1 MKRLNI
7 HQLRNWPT
15 EKISSRALY
24 LLVGI
29 AMVVF
34 VLFWLVGF
42 DRPFEDDPN
51 FNAPL
56 FTNVLLVLMVLYLL
70 LGIGFS
76 VWSVVSL
83 LKEAGQDRGCGEW
96 NPREEDRLL
105 GHGWCRRPMLLL
117 TFALGSTAPMK
128 INGATYASS
137 FWLRTS
143 DMFIATSL
151 VMMLVAVAAVIYGA
165 TKYNRKL

>member
-1 MKRLNI
+1 MRRLNI
-7 HQLRNWPT
+7 HELRNWPT

-24 LLVGI
+24 LLAGI

-34 VLFWLVGF
+34 VLFWLVGY

-83 LKEAGQDRGCGEW
+83 LRKRGKTEAVENGIPVKKIGYWVSGGVVM
-96 NPREEDRLL
+96 L
-105 GHGWCRRPMLLL
+105 LLL
-117 TFALGSTAPMK
+117 TFALGSTTPMK

-137 FWLRTS
+137 FWLKIS

>member
-7 HQLRNWPT
+7 HQLRNWST

-34 VLFWLVGF
+34 VLFWLVGYN
-42 DRPFEDDPN
+42 RPFEDDPN

-56 FTNVLLVLMVLYLL
+56 FTNVLLVLMMLYLL

-76 VWSVVSL
+76 IWSVVCL
-83 LKEAGQDRGCGEW
+83 LKKRGKAEAVENGIPVKKIGYLVTGGVVV
-96 NPREEDRLL
+96 L
-105 GHGWCRRPMLLL
+105 LLL

-128 INGATYASS
+128 INGVTYASI
-137 FWLRTS
+137 FWLKTS

>member
-1 MKRLNI
+1 MKRFNI

-76 VWSVVSL
+76 VWSVVNL
-83 LKEAGQDRGCGEW
+83 LRKRGKTEAVENGIPVKKIGYLVTGGVVV
-96 NPREEDRLL
+96 L
-105 GHGWCRRPMLLL
+105 LLL

-143 DMFIATSL
+143 DMFIVTSL

>member
-7 HQLRNWPT
+7 HQLRSWPA

-29 AMVVF
+29 ALVIF
-34 VLFWLVGF
+34 VLFWLVGY

-56 FTNVLLVLMVLYLL
+56 FTNALLLLMVLYLM

-76 VWSVVSL
+76 RGKTEVVENGIPVKKIGYLVAGSVVVL
-83 LKEAGQDRGCGEW
+83 
-96 NPREEDRLL
+96 
-105 GHGWCRRPMLLL
+105 LLL

-128 INGATYASS
+128 INGATYASG
-137 FWLRTS
+137 FWLRAS
-143 DMFIATSL
+143 DMFIVTSL
-151 VMMLVAVAAVIYGA
+151 VMMLIAVAAVIYGA

>member
-1 MKRLNI
+1 MRRLNI
-7 HQLRNWPT
+7 HELRNWPT

-24 LLVGI
+24 LLAGI

-34 VLFWLVGF
+34 VLFWLVGY

-56 FTNVLLVLMVLYLL
+56 FTNVLLVLMVLYLV

-83 LKEAGQDRGCGEW
+83 LRKRGKTEAVENGIPVKKIGYWVSGGVVI
-96 NPREEDRLL
+96 L
-105 GHGWCRRPMLLL
+105 LLL
-117 TFALGSTAPMK
+117 TFALGSTTPMK
-128 INGATYASS
+128 INGATYASG

-143 DMFIATSL
+143 DMFIVTSL
-151 VMMLVAVAAVIYGA
+151 VMMLIAVAAVIYGA

>member
-1 MKRLNI
+1 MKRLNM
-7 HQLRNWPT
+7 HELRKWPT
-15 EKISSRALY
+15 ERISTRALY
-24 LLVGI
+24 LLVGV
-29 AMVVF
+29 AMVIF
-34 VLFWLVGF
+34 VLFWLIGY
-42 DRPFEDDPN
+42 DRPYEDDPN

-56 FTNVLLVLMVLYLL
+56 FTNALLVLMVLYLL
-70 LGIGFS
+70 LGVGLA

-83 LKEAGQDRGCGEW
+83 LKKRGKTDAVENRIPVKKIGY
-96 NPREEDRLL
+96 LVTGGVFAL
-105 GHGWCRRPMLLL
+105 LLL

-151 VMMLVAVAAVIYGA
+151 LMLVVAAAAVVYGA
-165 TKYNRKL
+165 TKYNRK

>member
-7 HQLRNWPT
+7 HQLRSWPA

-29 AMVVF
+29 ALVIF
-34 VLFWLVGF
+34 VLFWLVGY

-56 FTNVLLVLMVLYLL
+56 FTNALLLLMVLYLM

-83 LKEAGQDRGCGEW
+83 LKKRGKTEAVENGIPVKKIGYLVAGSVVV
-96 NPREEDRLL
+96 L
-105 GHGWCRRPMLLL
+105 LLL

-128 INGATYASS
+128 INGATYASG

-143 DMFIATSL
+143 DMFIVTSL
-151 VMMLVAVAAVIYGA
+151 VMMLIAVVAVIYGA